1 MGAHPLSLISPLW
14 GLLKSMEP
22 SEPNILPEPSRL
34 SLPMLPTTG
43 RARRP
48 PRPGQGEKFLKGP
61 IPWSWRTKAARLP
74 GKTLAVAIAV
84 YFLAGLT
91 KSSTVKLGLSN
102 LEAEM
107 GVKRDAAARGLAA
120 LEAAG
125 LVGVERHVGRKPR
138 VTILPQP

>member
-1 MGAHPLSLISPLW
+1 MPP
-14 GLLKSMEP
+14 P
-22 SEPNILPEPSRL
+22 
-34 SLPMLPTTG
+34 TG

-61 IPWSWRTKAARLP
+61 IAWSWLTKAARLP
-74 GKTLAVAIAV
+74 GKTLAVAIAIS
-84 YFLAGLT
+84 FLAGLT
-91 KSSTVKLGLSN
+91 KSNTVKLGLSN

-125 LVGVERHVGRKPR
+125 LVRVERHVGRKPR
-138 VTILPQP
+138 VTVLPSPQA